1 MTSRQRPYD
10 SESNEQYQGCPDT
23 KLQQALD
30 YIESGLRVIP
40 LHHPTEDKCS
50 CGRPQCASEG
60 KHPRTSHGVKD
71 ATSDREQI
79 ERWWTRWPNANI
91 GIATGMGIVVL
102 DLDGETGREW
112 LEENSERVPKTL
124 RVTTGNGIHLYFQ
137 TPDGEPI
144 GNRKITG
151 GERGEVLLKGNGGYV
166 VAPPS
171 DHPSGVKYAFDDPD
185 AEVATIPSWILDENG
200 PLGPKVLLKKDLIRE
215 PNASPPL
222 AKFSKIMR
230 DIAFENTWEHRRAKE
245 LADSSMSGY
254 DLSLASQAASEGWSD
269 QEIADLIISHRR
281 ERGSE
286 ADLAK
291 VMEHPTYLQT
301 TVARALRR
309 QSARPDSGRDVD
321 AIIHGMTQRGKR
333 DAQYDLHLADGSTVI
348 IKNTM
353 DLMNHRKVLEA
364 IFEADT
370 KLMLPRMK
378 KQDWEDIVSSYLR
391 DIREITPTL
400 TDEEQTEGWV
410 LDALDSSM
418 NSGPHTMEQ
427 GHEERNNI
435 LERMGGGG
443 TYAFIDRESKAYL
456 HLQEFKRFLRVRFDE
471 RIPEKML
478 AERLSRLGFTRKQM
492 RWKSPTDGVGK
503 RIRLWV
509 SEHPVAHE
517 GQRPKMRVLSNED
530 MDRMFSKD
538 SVTGSQ
544 GTGESV
550 E

>member
-1 MTSRQRPYD
+1 M
-10 SESNEQYQGCPDT
+10 
-23 KLQQALD
+23 KFQQALD

-40 LHHPTEDKCS
+40 LHHPTEDGCS
-50 CGRPQCASEG
+50 CGRDPCASEG

-71 ATSDREQI
+71 ASSDPKQI
-79 ERWWTRWPNANI
+79 ERWWSRWPDANI

-112 LEENSERVPKTL
+112 LEENSERVPETL

-171 DHPSGVKYAFDDPD
+171 DHPSGITYQFDDPD
-185 AEVATIPSWILDENG
+185 VEVAILPDWILEKDDEG
-200 PLGPKVLLKKDLIRE
+200 KKVVLGEDLVRD
-215 PNASPPL
+215 PSANPPMMKL
-222 AKFSKIMR
+222 GKMMSDSTFIK
-230 DIAFENTWEHRRAKE
+230 TWEHRRAEE

-254 DLSLASQAASEGWSD
+254 DLSLASQVASEGWSD

-291 VMEHPTYLQT
+291 VMEHPTYLED
-301 TVARALRR
+301 TVARARR
-309 QSARPDSGRDVD
+309 RKDSSGDLEGAVQH
-321 AIIHGMTQRGKR
+321 IIHGLTQRGLQ
-333 DAQYDLHLADGSTVI
+333 DAQYDLHLADGSTVSI
-348 IKNTM
+348 SGTIELMNLKKVRAAIWEADS
-353 DLMNHRKVLEA
+353 DLMIPK
-364 IFEADT
+364 
-370 KLMLPRMK
+370 MK
-378 KQDWEDIVSSYLR
+378 QKDWEDIMVDYLR
-391 DIREITPTL
+391 DIREIIPTL

-418 NSGPHTMEQ
+418 NSGPHTMDS

-478 AERLSRLGFTRKQM
+478 AERLSRLGFTRRQL
-492 RWKSPTDGVGK
+492 RWKSPTDGASK

-509 SEHPVAHE
+509 SDHPVAHE
-517 GQRPKMRVLSNED
+517 GQRPKMRVIRNED
-530 MDRMFSKD
+530 MDRMFSED

-544 GTGESV
+544 GPREID
-550 E
+550 